1 MTKIALI
8 LGAHAI
14 LAEFVDV
21 GTGERIVPPG
31 TFTPHDV
38 DQRTRLIAS
47 GCISEDEV
55 VDLSKK
61 PIEEL
66 TRSELEQLAAESFR
80 ASLATA
86 SDDDLRSGLQAYRER
101 QASAG
106 DSNATGGGD
115 GDGAADDDGL
125 EAHGVTVTD
134 LREIAEKEE
143 VDLTGITVKADI
155 VAAIRAKRADAPST
169 GE

>member
-21 GTGERIVPPG
+21 ETGERIVPPG

-55 VDLSKK
+55 VSLSEK
-61 PIEEL
+61 PIEGL
-66 TRSELEQLAAESFR
+66 TRSELEHLAVESFK
-80 ASLATA
+80 ASMATA
-86 SDDDLRSGLQAYRER
+86 SDDDLRSGLQSFRER
-101 QASAG
+101 RADAG
-106 DSNATGGGD
+106 TSDTGGADSG
-115 GDGAADDDGL
+115 ADDDDRL
-125 EAHGVTVTD
+125 EARGITVAD
-134 LREIAEKEE
+134 LQEIAEKEE

-155 VAAIRAKRADAPST
+155 IAAIRAKRADAPAS

>member
-14 LAEFVDV
+14 LAEFVDAA
-21 GTGERIVPPG
+21 TGKRIVPPG

-38 DQRTRLIAS
+38 DQRTRLIAA
-47 GCISEDEV
+47 GCISEDEA
-55 VDLSKK
+55 VDLSEK

-66 TRSELEQLAAESFR
+66 TRSELEHLAVESFKV
-80 ASLATA
+80 SMATA
-86 SDDDLRSGLQAYRER
+86 SDDDLRSGLQSFRER
-101 QASAG
+101 QEEAD
-106 DSNATGGGD
+106 DSDNGGADGGD
-115 GDGAADDDGL
+115 DDDGL
-125 EAHGVTVTD
+125 EARGVTVAD
-134 LREIAEKEE
+134 LQEIAELEE

-155 VAAIRAKRADAPST
+155 IAAIRQKRADAPNS

>member
-8 LGAHAI
+8 LGSHAI

-21 GTGERIVPPG
+21 VTGDRIVPPG
-31 TFTPHDV
+31 TFTPHDI

-55 VDLSKK
+55 VDLSEK

-66 TRSELEQLAAESFR
+66 TRTELEHLAAESFK
-80 ASLATA
+80 ASLASA
-86 SDDDLRSGLQAYRER
+86 SDEDLRSGLRAYRER
-101 QASAG
+101 LGQSD
-106 DSNATGGGD
+106 DSHSGGGAD
-115 GDGAADDDGL
+115 DDDDDGL
-125 EAHGVTVTD
+125 EDKGVTVSD
-134 LREIAEKEE
+134 LQAIAEKEE
-143 VDLTGITVKADI
+143 IDLTGITIKADI
-155 VAAIRAKRADAPST
+155 IAAIRAKRAEAAKL

>member
-21 GTGERIVPPG
+21 VTGDRVMPPG
-31 TFTPHDV
+31 TFTPHDI

-55 VDLSKK
+55 LDLSEK
-61 PIEEL
+61 PLEEL
-66 TRSELEQLAAESFR
+66 TRAELEHLAAESFR
-80 ASLATA
+80 ASLDSA
-86 SDDDLRSGLQAYRER
+86 SDDDLRSGLRAYRER
-101 QASAG
+101 LGQSD
-106 DSNATGGGD
+106 DSHGGG
-115 GDGAADDDGL
+115 GADDDDDGL
-125 EAHGVTVTD
+125 EDKGVTVAD
-134 LREIAEKEE
+134 LQAIAEKEE
-143 VDLTGITVKADI
+143 IDLTGITIKADI
-155 VAAIRAKRADAPST
+155 IAAIRAKRAEAAKS

>member
-14 LAEFVDV
+14 LAEFVDI

-61 PIEEL
+61 PVEEL
-66 TRSELEQLAAESFR
+66 TRSELEHLAVESFK
-80 ASLATA
+80 ASMATA
-86 SDDDLRSGLQAYRER
+86 SDDDLRLGLQSFRER
-101 QASAG
+101 QAKVSDSGAG
-106 DSNATGGGD
+106 GADGGD
-115 GDGAADDDGL
+115 DDDDGL
-125 EAHGVTVTD
+125 EAHGVTVAD
-134 LREIAEKEE
+134 LREIAENEE
-143 VDLTGITVKADI
+143 VDLTGVSVKADI
-155 VAAIRAKRADAPST
+155 IAAIRQKRAGAPST